1 MEIDAL
7 VRMANQI
14 AANVAHHP
22 QDQAIAEVEAH
33 LRAFW
38 APSMRARLAEWVDEG
53 GAGLDAVPKAAV
65 ERLGASR

>member
-1 MEIDAL
+1 MEIDSL

-22 QDQAIAEVEAH
+22 PDQAAAEVAAH

-38 APSMRARLAEWVDEG
+38 APSMRTRLAEWVDEG
-53 GAGLDAVPKAAV
+53 GSGLDPVAEAAV
-65 ERLGASR
+65 ERLRASA